1 MTDDPRV
8 QQLLD
13 ELIDS
18 QATPEEVCASYPELL
33 PQLRRCWHR
42 MQRVEA
48 DLDALFPPVM
58 ERGLPPASETDGPVP
73 RIAGYEV
80 DAVLGRG
87 GVGVVYQARHLRL
100 ARPVALKML
109 LAGPYARPE
118 EVERFLREAQAVAAL
133 RHPNIVQVYE
143 AGEVDGRPYFTMELV
158 EGGSLKAK
166 VEGTPQP
173 AAWAASLTATLAGAI
188 HFAHENGF
196 VHRDLKP
203 ANVLLTADGT
213 PKVTDFGL
221 VRRLEGEESLTLSG
235 VLLGTPSYMAP
246 EQARG
251 DKSAIGPA
259 TDVYALGAILYEL
272 LTGRPPFRAD
282 TPTATLYQVVREEP
296 VPPTRLNSR
305 VPRDLE
311 TICLKCLRKGPAERY
326 AGAAA
331 LADDL
336 RRFERHEPIAARP
349 PGTLERAVK
358 WVRRRPAA
366 AALVAAAVLM
376 LAGITAAAVWY
387 AGDRAQR
394 HAEALG
400 RANLANAAL
409 DDAEVHLKDLRERLD
424 DPLKVRELLSDI
436 NQWGAIVGQAREAL
450 QRAKA
455 SVGEE
460 AMVAEE
466 TRDRI
471 QAVEAA
477 MDREQTAYELA
488 RKLDDIAVEALAS
501 ISPGYP
507 KQREAMARYEHLFAQ
522 HGLDSHQ
529 LGTDWFESANRSSP
543 IRYALIAALDH
554 WALIA
559 AISHDPPQVARLLEL
574 LRAAD
579 PDPWRDRLR
588 DPAVWAGQNGLTSL
602 IDDVDIAHQPPTVLA
617 SLGWLLLFSKE
628 ANSTAFFERALLYHP
643 RDFWLHLHALH
654 FGTDPGTKVGL
665 ALATLALR
673 PQTPVAYCCLSWHL
687 RQRGDLAEALVA
699 ANRAIDINPN
709 FTAGYIDRGL
719 VLQDKKDLPGAVA
732 AFQKAIELEPDYMWP
747 IWCLGDAFRL
757 QGDRAAAAAAYR
769 KAADLQG
776 ATLRNLKDL
785 PRVIASY
792 QRAIQRDPGE
802 YRARLCL
809 AQIFHHQGR
818 YAEAA
823 QAYLESFKA
832 QPACVPA
839 CDALARLLATCPNDK
854 VRDGKRAVEYATT
867 ACERTEWK
875 DPLCVDTLAAAYAEA
890 GRFDEAVRYQTRA
903 LDDPKLKGDL
913 RTAAE
918 KRLEL
923 YRQKKAFRE
932 ERH

>member
-1 MTDDPRV
+1 MSDDPRV

-13 ELIDS
+13 ELLDS
-18 QATPEEVCASYPELL
+18 DATPEQVCASCPELL
-33 PQLRRCWHR
+33 PQLRRRWLS
-42 MQRVEA
+42 MQRVRA
-48 DLDALFPPVM
+48 DLDVLFPPVM
-58 ERGLPPASETDGPVP
+58 ETGPPTASQPDGALP

-87 GVGVVYQARHLRL
+87 GVGVVYQARYLRL
-100 ARPVALKML
+100 NRPVALKML
-109 LAGPYARPE
+109 LAGPFARPE

-133 RHPNIVQVYE
+133 HHPNIVPVYE

-188 HFAHENGF
+188 HFAHQNGF

-203 ANVLLTADGT
+203 ANILLTADGT

-221 VRRLEGEESLTLSG
+221 VRRLECEEGLTLSG

-246 EQARG
+246 EQAWG

-272 LTGRPPFRAD
+272 LTGRPPFRGETA
-282 TPTATLYQVVREEP
+282 TATLHQVVADEP
-296 VPPTRLNSR
+296 VPPGRLNPA

-311 TICLKCLRKGPAERY
+311 TICLKCLRKVPAERY
-326 AGAAA
+326 ADAAA

-336 RRFERHEPIAARP
+336 RRFERHEPIAAHP
-349 PGTLERAVK
+349 PGTLERAAK
-358 WVRRRPAA
+358 WARRRPAA
-366 AALVAAAVLM
+366 AALLAAAVLM
-376 LAGITAAAVWY
+376 LVGTTAAAVWY

-394 HAEALG
+394 HAEAQG
-400 RANLANAAL
+400 RANLANVAL
-409 DDAEVHLKDLRERLD
+409 DDAETHLKDLRAKLD
-424 DPLKVRELLSDI
+424 EVPQAWDLLSDI
-436 NQWGAIVGQAREAL
+436 NQWGAIVGQANEAL

-455 SVGEE
+455 SVGDE

-471 QAVEAA
+471 QAVESAVGREEAA
-477 MDREQTAYELA
+477 YGLA
-488 RKLDDIAVEALAS
+488 KDLDKIAVEALAS

-522 HGLDSHQ
+522 QGLDIHQ
-529 LGTDWFESANRSSP
+529 PGTAWFESANRSSP

-559 AISHDPPQVARLLEL
+559 RISNDPPKAARLLEL
-574 LRAAD
+574 ARAAD

-588 DPAVWAGQNGLTSL
+588 DPAVWADRAALTQL
-602 IDDVDIAHQPPTVLA
+602 TRDVDLARQPPTVLA
-617 SLGWLLLFSKE
+617 SLGWMLMTSKE

-643 RDFWLHLHALH
+643 RDFWLHLHALQ

-665 ALATLALR
+665 GLATLALR
-673 PQTPVAYCCLSWHL
+673 PQTPVAYCCLAWHL
-687 RQRGDLAEALVA
+687 RLGGDLAEALVA
-699 ANRAIDINPN
+699 ANRAIDINPK
-709 FTAGYIDRGL
+709 FTAGYINRGL
-719 VLQDKKDLPGAVA
+719 VLQDQKDMPGAVA
-732 AFQKAIELEPDYMWP
+732 AFQRAIELEPDNMWP
-747 IWCLGDAFRL
+747 IWCLGEAFRL
-757 QGDRAAAAAAYR
+757 QGNGAAAAAAYR

-776 ATLRNLKDL
+776 ATLRDLKDL
-785 PRVIASY
+785 PRIIAMY
-792 QRAIQRDPGE
+792 QRAVERDSGDF
-802 YRARLCL
+802 RSHLAL
-809 AQIFHHQGR
+809 AQIFHYQGR

-823 QAYLESFKA
+823 QAYLASFRA
-832 QPACVPA
+832 QSVCVPA
-839 CDALARLLATCPNDK
+839 CDALARLLAACPDDK
-854 VRDGKRAVEYATT
+854 VRDGKRAVAYATT

-875 DPLCVDTLAAAYAEA
+875 DPLCLETLAAAYAEA
-890 GRFDEAVRYQTRA
+890 GQFEEAVRYQTSA
-903 LDDPKLKGDL
+903 LEGPAFKGDF

-923 YRQKKAFRE
+923 YRQKKPFRE
-932 ERH
+932 KSP